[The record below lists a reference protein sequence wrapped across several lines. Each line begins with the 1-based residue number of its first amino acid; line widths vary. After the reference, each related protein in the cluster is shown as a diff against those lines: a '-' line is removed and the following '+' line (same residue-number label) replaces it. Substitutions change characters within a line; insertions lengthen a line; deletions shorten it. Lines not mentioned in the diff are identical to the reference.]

1 MNIIIVGAGEV
12 GFHIAHKLSR
22 ENDIVIVEKK
32 PEKIKYI
39 SEHLDVGAVLG
50 SGSNP
55 AVLEEAGIKSADM
68 LIAVT
73 DSDETNILACL
84 VANFIS
90 PHISKASRIRNPE
103 FIRYENLLGRSFLN
117 IDLIINPE
125 LEAVKSILKLLEV
138 PGASD
143 VVDFAGELVRIIG
156 IKVDWEQ
163 LVGIKLKD
171 LEKKVSHKLLI
182 VAIVR
187 NGQLIIPTGE
197 DKILLNDLIYV
208 ISKGE
213 KTCHILEAFGKETKP
228 ITKVLIVGGGI
239 VGVTL
244 AFELEKRGIQTKIIE
259 KNPEH
264 CAYLVEKLEKTTV
277 LEGNG
282 TDLTILREENI
293 QELDYVITVTG
304 EEEQNVMISLLAKA
318 LGAKRTLTR
327 INKTS
332 YLPIISAIG
341 LDNIVSPAL
350 SAVSALLKHMF
361 QKKVLSVMPLGED
374 LQAIEVMTTTVSNI
388 IEKPLKKLKFPKG
401 TIVGAIVRNKNVIIP
416 SGETVILPE
425 DRVVIF
431 STTEAI
437 PKVEK
442 FWR

>member
-156 IKVDWEQ
+156 IKIDWEQ

-282 TDLTILREENI
+282 TDLTLLREENI

>member
-12 GFHIAHKLSR
+12 GSHIAHKLSR

-32 PEKIKYI
+32 PGKIKYI
-39 SEHLDVGAVLG
+39 SEHLDVGTVLG

-55 AVLEEAGIKSADM
+55 AVLEEAGIKSAEM

-90 PHISKASRIRNPE
+90 PHISKAARIRNPE

-156 IKVDWEQ
+156 IKVDSEQ
-163 LVGIKLKD
+163 LIGIKLKD
-171 LEKKVSHKLLI
+171 LEQKVSHKLLI

-208 ISKGE
+208 ISKAE
-213 KTCHILEAFGKETKP
+213 ETHHILEIFGKETKP

-244 AFELEKRGIQTKIIE
+244 AYELEKKSIQTKIIE
-259 KNPEH
+259 KNPER
-264 CAYLVEKLEKTTV
+264 CAYLVEKLGKTTV

-282 TDLTILREENI
+282 TDLTILKEENI
-293 QELDYVITVTG
+293 QELDYVISVTG
-304 EEEQNVMISLLAKA
+304 QEEQNVMISLLAKA

-374 LQAIEVMTTTVSNI
+374 LQAIEVIATTVSDMA
-388 IEKPLKKLKFPKG
+388 EKPLKKLKFPKE

-416 SGETVILPE
+416 SGETMILGG
-425 DRVVIF
+425 DRVIIF

>member
-259 KNPEH
+259 KNPER

-282 TDLTILREENI
+282 TDLTLLREENI

>member
-213 KTCHILEAFGKETKP
+213 KTCHILEAFGKETRP
-228 ITKVLIVGGGI
+228 ITKALIVVGRI

-282 TDLTILREENI
+282 TDLTLLREENI

>member
-282 TDLTILREENI
+282 TDLTLLREENI

>member
-90 PHISKASRIRNPE
+90 PHISKTSRIRNPE

>member
-39 SEHLDVGAVLG
+39 SEHLDVGAILG

-282 TDLTILREENI
+282 TDLTLLREENI